1 MKQLIRVMKALSD
14 PSRVRIMK
22 VLEKREMCVCEIC
35 AALGL
40 PQPTVSNHL
49 KILEGAELVTS
60 RKDGVWVN
68 YRLEENPGSRYAA
81 DMQAQLV
88 TWLKGDSQLTAVLAR
103 LPEINRLDLT
113 KKTEGPRS

>member
-22 VLEKREMCVCEIC
+22 VLEQGEMCVCEIC
-35 AALGL
+35 AALDL

-49 KILEGAELVTS
+49 RIMEGAELVAS

-68 YRLEENPGSRYAA
+68 YRLDENPGTRYAG
-81 DMQAQLV
+81 DMQAQLAS
-88 TWLKGDSQLTAVLAR
+88 WLNDDQQMSAIVAR
-103 LPEINRLDLT
+103 LPEISRFDLT
-113 KKTEGPRS
+113 RKVVEAA